1 MKHGLVKM
9 PIHIL
14 QYTFFK
20 NLFYISI
27 FVIVEVY
34 YINSKVVVVCA
45 CVSVFFVSPKRRRA
59 KLRLKPIKI
68 ARAAATRQLSSSLQ

>member
-1 MKHGLVKM
+1 M

-14 QYTFFK
+14 QHAFFK

-34 YINSKVVVVCA
+34 YINSKVVVVRA
-45 CVSVFFVSPKRRRA
+45 CVSVFFVSPKRRIA